1 MEGIMLILSRNSG
14 EKIKIGDDITITVAE
29 IGDRGR
35 VRLGIE
41 APTNV
46 PVHREEIYLMIKRE
60 IENKQ
65 TSTQKAEQ
73 VK

>member
-1 MEGIMLILSRNSG
+1 MLILSRNSG
-14 EKIKIGDDITITVAE
+14 EKIKIGDDITITVVE